1 MRKLRW
7 LLRRRSSKVVL
18 LVAACIGLL
27 LFGTRKEYV
36 KSGTYQAYSY
46 TTIAMGTGIKKTI
59 YSEDAT
65 KSEQVNFAIDECL
78 KELENRISVRIANSE
93 IASCNRNYAVD
104 GVYPLSETV
113 RGYLQQEFQICEETD
128 GAFSPC
134 IRPISTLWGIE
145 EGETEIPEDSLI
157 QETLAHTRPEK
168 IELTQDGI
176 IFQESGMAI
185 DLGAVGKGIACDE
198 VNKVLAEYDVRGA
211 VVSIGGSIAV
221 YGDKGK
227 REVWH
232 IGIQDP
238 RGKEN
243 TMLGVLTAKK
253 GMVISTSGD
262 YEKYFMADG
271 RRYHHIFDPST
282 GYPADSGLISV
293 TIISDSGFLSD
304 ALSTACFVMGL
315 ERGMEYAAKKGAQA
329 IFVTS
334 GREVYVTKGLK
345 HAFKLQAEGYVLKGY
360 R

>member
-1 MRKLRW
+1 MIR
-7 LLRRRSSKVVL
+7 RRRSKVVIL
-18 LVAACIGLL
+18 TVVCIGLL
-27 LFGTRKEYV
+27 FFLGKRSEYI

-46 TTIAMGTGIKKTI
+46 TTLAMGTGIKKTI
-59 YSEDAT
+59 YSENAA
-65 KSEQVNFAIDECL
+65 KSEQVDSAIDACL
-78 KELENRISVRIANSE
+78 KELENRISVRITNSE
-93 IASCNRNYAVD
+93 IASCNRSYAVD

-113 RGYLQQEFQICEETD
+113 RSYLEQELQICEETD

-134 IRPISTLWGIE
+134 IRPISALWGIE
-145 EGETEIPEDSLI
+145 EGETEIPEQSRI
-157 QETLAHTRPEK
+157 QEVLAHTRPENM
-168 IELTQDGI
+168 ELTEDGI
-176 IFQESGMAI
+176 IFRDNRMAI

-198 VNKVLAEYDVRGA
+198 VNKVLAGYDVRGA
-211 VVSIGGSIAV
+211 VISIGGSIAV

-227 REVWH
+227 REAWH

-238 RGKEN
+238 RGNEN
-243 TMLGVLTAKK
+243 EMLGVLTAKK

-271 RRYHHIFDPST
+271 RRYHHIFDPAT

-304 ALSTACFVMGL
+304 ALSTACFVLGL
-315 ERGMEYAAKKGAQA
+315 EKGMDYAVKKGVQA

-345 HAFKLQAEGYVLKGY
+345 HAFKLQADGYVLKES